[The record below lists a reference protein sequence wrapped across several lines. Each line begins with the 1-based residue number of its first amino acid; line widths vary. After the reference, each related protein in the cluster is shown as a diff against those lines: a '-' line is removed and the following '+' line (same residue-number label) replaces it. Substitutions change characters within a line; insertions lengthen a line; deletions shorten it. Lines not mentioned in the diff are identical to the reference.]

1 MSSLEELQQAVAS
14 RPSVTTLFNLG
25 REYSRLGFHD
35 LCIQTFT
42 IALQAPGTSNEVRAA
57 MMIIAA
63 KSFSKLDDKERC
75 IALHLQ
81 SVATY
86 PEAREPRI
94 ELALALIHWGG
105 ENKDILQV
113 IDSGLETKTRIT
125 TAEFAGWD
133 ALPYELA
140 ARTAFAENDQIKA
153 HGYLN
158 QMKALGLEPVMG
170 LFG

>member
-1 MSSLEELQQAVAS
+1 MNLEELQKAAATH
-14 RPSVTTLFNLG
+14 PSVTTLFNLG
-25 REYSRLGFHD
+25 REYARLELHE
-35 LCIQTFT
+35 LCIQTFS
-42 IALQAPGTSNEVRAA
+42 IALQAPGTGNEIRAA
-57 MMIIAA
+57 MMIFVG
-63 KSFSKLDDKERC
+63 KSFSAMGDKERC

-81 SVATY
+81 SVAAY

-94 ELALALIHWGG
+94 ELALALIEWGG
-105 ENKDILQV
+105 ANKDILQV

-125 TAEFAGWD
+125 AAEFAGWD

-158 QMKALGLEPVMG
+158 QMKVLELAPVMG